1 MWVWKFTL
9 LLLGGWA
16 DPGARTP
23 LCLSWNSDATFCV
36 KGSIGIYIFVLKWAS
51 VLPKFPL
58 TPMGVLAP
66 RVRARGTL
74 RIDMSQN
81 SRCMCL
87 QNHLQTSP
95 LLLRTHIQSSRYF
108 GGVIVPFLG
117 SALPLY
123 TGMCVFVCVIK
134 KVKSQRNLYR
144 LHHVVY
150 TIQVVL
156 YKCSEV
162 KIILV
167 QAS

>member
-1 MWVWKFTL
+1 
-9 LLLGGWA
+9 
-16 DPGARTP
+16 
-23 LCLSWNSDATFCV
+23 
-36 KGSIGIYIFVLKWAS
+36 
-51 VLPKFPL
+51 
-58 TPMGVLAP
+58 MGVLAP

-156 YKCSEV
+156 YSV
-162 KIILV
+162 
-167 QAS
+167 